1 MFSKVSSYLE
11 QRFFIIR
18 ESHWDLVRVPR
29 IICTDENSCKGP
41 IVEKHWST
49 WFTLRLHG
57 VPLISETSDMQ
68 KVKHVLCWVR
78 AKPGIILLSSLQ
90 NLLLL
95 RGGKKKRKKTVI
107 KLCCVLSQ
115 DRKEPAL
122 VQNIAGYFCKHSVIF
137 LAVRTAGSHASSLAE
152 PNTVLAL
159 ACLHRLPDKWH
170 LPFQEEL
177 W

>member
-1 MFSKVSSYLE
+1 MKTVVKVLLWKSIEAHDLLSGCM
-11 QRFFIIR
+11 
-18 ESHWDLVRVPR
+18 ESHWFQKLVTCRR
-29 IICTDENSCKGP
+29 LNMCFAGLGP
-41 IVEKHWST
+41 NLVSFFWVVYKT
-49 WFTLRLHG
+49 FC
-57 VPLISETSDMQ
+57 
-68 KVKHVLCWVR
+68 CW
-78 AKPGIILLSSLQ
+78 
-90 NLLLL
+90 
-95 RGGKKKRKKTVI
+95 GGEKKRKKTVI

-137 LAVRTAGSHASSLAE
+137 LAVRTAGPHASSLAE

-159 ACLHRLPDKWH
+159 TCLHRLPDKWH